1 MTDRTAPPSQLRR
14 GGLGRGLESLIPT
27 GSSAPV
33 HTGGAV
39 AVRVTDIDPNP
50 YQPRSTMNTDR
61 LAELADSIRT
71 HGVIQPL
78 IVRVSERP
86 DRFTLIA
93 GERRL
98 RASQLAGLEHVPVI
112 VKDAADQA
120 MLELALVEN
129 VVRADLSPLEEAH
142 AYRQLIEEFG
152 LTQASVAAR
161 VGRSRV
167 SVTNTLRLL
176 NAPTEVLEAL
186 EQGLVTEG
194 HARALLGLPS
204 AIDQVAVLR
213 QVVQKGLTVRQTE
226 ELSRARSDREA
237 KAPRPAPS
245 PRSEVAE
252 RLQRTLQTK
261 VSVRGG
267 PDGGG
272 VLTIHY
278 FTDEQ
283 LADLYRRLSGEVD
296 DI

>member
-1 MTDRTAPPSQLRR
+1 
-14 GGLGRGLESLIPT
+14 
-27 GSSAPV
+27 
-33 HTGGAV
+33 
-39 AVRVTDIDPNP
+39 
-50 YQPRSTMNTDR
+50 
-61 LAELADSIRT
+61 
-71 HGVIQPL
+71 
-78 IVRVSERP
+78 
-86 DRFTLIA
+86 
-93 GERRL
+93 
-98 RASQLAGLEHVPVI
+98 
-112 VKDAADQA
+112 

-167 SVTNTLRLL
+167 SITNTLRLL

-204 AIDQVAVLR
+204 AIDQVAMLR
-213 QVVQKGLTVRQTE
+213 QVIEKGLTVRQTE
-226 ELSRARSDREA
+226 ELSRFRADREGQVD
-237 KAPRPAPS
+237 PRCACPAQRGRRAAATHVADEGLV
-245 PRSEVAE
+245 RSGE
-252 RLQRTLQTK
+252 
-261 VSVRGG
+261 
-267 PDGGG
+267 DGAG

-278 FTDEQ
+278 FTDDQ

>member
-1 MTDRTAPPSQLRR
+1 MT
-14 GGLGRGLESLIPT
+14 
-27 GSSAPV
+27 
-33 HTGGAV
+33 
-39 AVRVTDIDPNP
+39 VRVTDIDPNP
-50 YQPRSTMNTDR
+50 YQPRGAINPDR
-61 LAELADSIRT
+61 LAELAESIRT

-86 DRFTLIA
+86 DRYTLIA

-98 RASQLAGLEHVPVI
+98 RASRLAGLEHVPVI
-112 VKDAADQA
+112 VKEAADQA

-129 VVRADLSPLEEAH
+129 VLRADLSPLEEAH

-186 EQGLVTEG
+186 EQGQVTEG

-213 QVVQKGLTVRQTE
+213 QVIERGLTVRQTE
-226 ELSRARSDREA
+226 ELSRGRADREP
-237 KAPRPAPS
+237 KTPRPSP
-245 PRSEVAE
+245 PRSELAD
-252 RLQRTLQTK
+252 RLQRFLQTK
-261 VSVRGG
+261 VSVKVS
-267 PDGGG
+267 PEGGG

-283 LADLYRRLSGEVD
+283 LADLYRRLVSEVD
-296 DI
+296 DL